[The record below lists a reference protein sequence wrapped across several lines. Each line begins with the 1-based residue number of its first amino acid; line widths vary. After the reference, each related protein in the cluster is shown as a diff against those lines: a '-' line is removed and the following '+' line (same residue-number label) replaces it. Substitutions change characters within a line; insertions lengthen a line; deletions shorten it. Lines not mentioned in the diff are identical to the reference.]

1 MIRAIFRY
9 AGEMPRGFSLNGH
22 AGAGCAGEDIVCAA
36 VSSAAYMAANTLTEV
51 IGAQATA
58 DESDGHL
65 SLTVDGEDAGIKA
78 VIDGFF
84 LHMKALQ
91 EQYPQR
97 IQVFKTEV

>member
-1 MIRAIFRY
+1 MIRAVFRY
-9 AGEMPRGFSLNGH
+9 AGRMPRGFSLCGH

-36 VSSAAYMAANTLTEV
+36 VSSAAYMTANTLTDIV
-51 IGAQATA
+51 GAKATV
-58 DESDGHL
+58 DEKDGHL
-65 SLTVDGEDAGIKA
+65 ALAVCEENAGIQT

-91 EQYPQR
+91 EQYPER